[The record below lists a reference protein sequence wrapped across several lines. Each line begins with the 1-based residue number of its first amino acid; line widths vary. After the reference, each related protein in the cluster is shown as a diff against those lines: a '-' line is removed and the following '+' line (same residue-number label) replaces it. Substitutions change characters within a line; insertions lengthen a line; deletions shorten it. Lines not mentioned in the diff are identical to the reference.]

1 MKINKES
8 SKYSD
13 DSQKKFESSM
23 NYNNIKSTYS
33 IKKINIKSTENICYN
48 DINGSV
54 NPINDINPN
63 KTSIKKEAIKITFDT
78 NKNQDLAENMEN
90 DDISEDELKN
100 ENIEKEEIESDDNDS
115 ENNKDEL
122 PQNNE
127 DSHYEKQNMLD
138 YKDIGSTKDIDVPPL
153 LIDQVIGH
161 EESVETIKKAAKQRR
176 NVLLIGDPGVGKSMI
191 AKGMAE
197 LLPPEVL
204 QDVLVYPNAE
214 DSNNPLIRT
223 VPSGDGKRIVMANK
237 STTKGYEEKKLIVT
251 MILIAG
257 VLALGFIY
265 RTQLLFAILAALF
278 IFFISMQIKPKNIT
292 MAPKLL
298 VNNSEKRFA
307 PFEDAT
313 GAHAGALL
321 GDVRHDPYQ
330 SGGLGTPAH
339 ERVEPG
345 MIHKANRGVLYIDEI
360 GTMTMKTQQE
370 LLSAMQEKKYSITGQ
385 SENSSGAMVRS
396 QAVPCDFVLVAS
408 GNIQVLEGMHI
419 AMRSRIRGYGY
430 EVFMKDN
437 MPDTKENRKKLIQ
450 FVAQEVKNDGR
461 IPHFSPEALDE
472 IIREAKR
479 RAGKKESLTLRLR
492 DLGGLVRA
500 AGDVAKEEGANLV
513 HAEHVLTAK
522 KYSRTLEQQIA
533 DRSIIQRKEYAVF
546 NPEGGKI
553 GIVNGL
559 SVIGDRSGLML
570 PIAAEAAPAQSK
582 REGKIIATGKLGE
595 IAKESVQNVSALIKK
610 HTGTDISL
618 YDIHIQFLQTYDGVE
633 GDSASV
639 SIAAAVI
646 SAIEE
651 IPIDQTVALTGSLSV
666 RGDVLPIGGATSKIE
681 AAAEAGIKKVLIP
694 RSNMKDVM
702 IEKKYEDAI
711 EIIPVD
717 TLSDVLENILIGC
730 SEKNSLIKKMKK
742 ISSAVADK
750 VPKRPLNACDMP
762 SKS

>member
-1 MKINKES
+1 MKINNES
-8 SKYSD
+8 SKFLE
-13 DSQKKFESSM
+13 DSQKKFE
-23 NYNNIKSTYS
+23 K
-33 IKKINIKSTENICYN
+33 
-48 DINGSV
+48 SV
-54 NPINDINPN
+54 NNTNASSNEKDISNVSKIVKNTNSLDTIIDNNMNINKLNSN
-63 KTSIKKEAIKITFDT
+63 KTSIKKEAIKITLDT
-78 NKNQDLAENMEN
+78 NKDHNLTEKMEN
-90 DDISEDELKN
+90 DDISEDEIN
-100 ENIEKEEIESDDNDS
+100 TENIEKEKNSTDNELDENSSEKDS
-115 ENNKDEL
+115 NIN
-122 PQNNE
+122 
-127 DSHYEKQNMLD
+127 SYYEKQKMLD
-138 YKDIGSTKDIDVPPL
+138 YENIGSTKDIDVPPL

-197 LLPPEVL
+197 LLPPEIL

-223 VPSGDGKRIVMANK
+223 VPAGEGKRIVMANK
-237 STTKGYEEKKLIVT
+237 NTTKGYEEKKLIVT

-265 RTQLLFAILAALF
+265 RAQLLFAILAALF

-298 VNNSEKRFA
+298 VNNAEKRFA

-360 GTMTMKTQQE
+360 GTMSMKTQQE
-370 LLSAMQEKKYSITGQ
+370 LLSAMQEKHYSITGQ

-396 QAVPCDFVLVAS
+396 QSVPCDFVLVAS

-437 MPDTKENRKKLIQ
+437 MPDSEENRKKLIQ

-479 RAGKKESLTLRLR
+479 RAGKKDSLTLRLR
-492 DLGGLVRA
+492 ELGGLVRA
-500 AGDVAKEEGANLV
+500 AGDVAKEEGADLV
-513 HAEHVLTAK
+513 HADHVLNAK
-522 KYSRTLEQQIA
+522 KFSRTLEQQIA
-533 DRSIIQRKEYAVF
+533 DRSITQRKEYAVF

-553 GIVNGL
+553 GMVNGL

-610 HTGTDISL
+610 HTGTDISQ

-681 AAAEAGIKKVLIP
+681 AAAEAGIKKVIIP

-702 IEKKYEDAI
+702 IEKKYENLI

-730 SEKNSLIKKMKK
+730 SEKSSLIKKMKK

-750 VPKRPLNACDMP
+750 VPNRSLNACDVP

>member
-1 MKINKES
+1 
-8 SKYSD
+8 
-13 DSQKKFESSM
+13 
-23 NYNNIKSTYS
+23 
-33 IKKINIKSTENICYN
+33 
-48 DINGSV
+48 
-54 NPINDINPN
+54 
-63 KTSIKKEAIKITFDT
+63 
-78 NKNQDLAENMEN
+78 
-90 DDISEDELKN
+90 
-100 ENIEKEEIESDDNDS
+100 
-115 ENNKDEL
+115 
-122 PQNNE
+122 
-127 DSHYEKQNMLD
+127 MLD
-138 YKDIGSTKDIDVPPL
+138 YKNIGSSEDIDVPPL

-214 DSNNPLIRT
+214 DQNNPIIRT
-223 VPSGDGKRIVMANK
+223 VPAGEGAKITRANKNSMKGYGEKKTLLTMLAVVGVMAIGFAYNK
-237 STTKGYEEKKLIVT
+237 
-251 MILIAG
+251 
-257 VLALGFIY
+257 
-265 RTQLLFAILAALF
+265 LLESIIAALL
-278 IFFISMQIKPKNIT
+278 IIFISIQIRPNNQT
-292 MAPKLL
+292 LAPKLL
-298 VNNSEKRFA
+298 VNNEERRFA
-307 PFEDAT
+307 PFIDAT

-339 ERVEPG
+339 ERVEAG
-345 MIHKANRGVLYIDEI
+345 MIHKSNKGVLYIDEI
-360 GTMTMKTQQE
+360 GTMSMKTQQE

-396 QAVPCDFVLVAS
+396 QAAPCDFVLVAS

-430 EVFMKDN
+430 EVFMKDT
-437 MPDTKENRKKLIQ
+437 MEDTEENRKKLIQ

-461 IPHFSPEALDE
+461 IPHFTPEGLDE
-472 IIREAKR
+472 IIKEAKR
-479 RAGKKESLTLRLR
+479 RAGKKDSLTLRLR

-500 AGDVAKEEGANLV
+500 AGDVAKEEGAKYV
-513 HAEHVLTAK
+513 SAEHVITAK

-533 DRSIIQRKEYAVF
+533 DRSITQRKEYAVF

-553 GIVNGL
+553 GMVNGL

-570 PIAAEAAPAQSK
+570 PIAAEAAPAQST

-610 HTGTDISL
+610 HTGTDISQ
-618 YDIHIQFLQTYDGVE
+618 YDIHVQFLQTYDGVE

-651 IPIDQTVALTGSLSV
+651 IPADQTVALTGSLSV

-681 AAAEAGIKKVLIP
+681 AAAEAGIKKVIIP

-702 IEKKYEDAI
+702 IEKKYEEEI
-711 EIIPVD
+711 EIVPVD
-717 TLSDVLENILIGC
+717 TLSDVLENILIE
-730 SEKNSLIKKMKK
+730 SKEKSSLIEKMKK
-742 ISSAVADK
+742 ISSAMAKK
-750 VPKRPLNACDMP
+750 VPKNPLNAHNAP
-762 SKS
+762 NKS

>member
-1 MKINKES
+1 MQLNTDKIEKSEKLNNLDENISRDVSNNPDKS
-8 SKYSD
+8 SK
-13 DSQKKFESSM
+13 
-23 NYNNIKSTYS
+23 
-33 IKKINIKSTENICYN
+33 
-48 DINGSV
+48 
-54 NPINDINPN
+54 
-63 KTSIKKEAIKITFDT
+63 
-78 NKNQDLAENMEN
+78 KNQDISSDNKN
-90 DDISEDELKN
+90 DNTDDISEDELVELNSNGDSIEENKPMIDYD
-100 ENIEKEEIESDDNDS
+100 NIESSQDIE
-115 ENNKDEL
+115 
-122 PQNNE
+122 
-127 DSHYEKQNMLD
+127 
-138 YKDIGSTKDIDVPPL
+138 VPPL

-204 QDVLVYPNAE
+204 KDVLVYPNAE
-214 DSNNPLIRT
+214 DQNNPLIRT
-223 VPSGDGKRIVMANK
+223 VPAGEGAKISKANK
-237 STTKGYEEKKLIVT
+237 NSMKGHAEKKTLIT
-251 MILIAG
+251 MIAVAG
-257 VLALGFIY
+257 VMALGFAY
-265 RTQLLFAILAALF
+265 NKLLESIIAALL
-278 IFFISMQIKPKNIT
+278 IIFISIQIRPNT
-292 MAPKLL
+292 QSMAPKLL
-298 VNNSEKRFA
+298 VNNEGRRFA
-307 PFEDAT
+307 PFVDAT

-345 MIHKANRGVLYIDEI
+345 MIHKANKGVLYIDEI
-360 GTMTMKTQQE
+360 GTMSMKTQQE

-396 QAVPCDFVLVAS
+396 QSVPCDFVLVAS

-430 EVFMKDN
+430 EVFMKDT
-437 MPDTKENRKKLIQ
+437 MKDTEENRKKLIQ

-461 IPHFSPEALDE
+461 IPHFTPQALDE
-472 IIREAKR
+472 IIKEAKR
-479 RAGKKESLTLRLR
+479 RAGKKDSLTLKLR

-500 AGDVAKEEGANLV
+500 AGDVAKEEGSKYV
-513 HAEHVLTAK
+513 DSQHVITAK
-522 KYSRTLEQQIA
+522 KFSRTLEQQIA
-533 DRSIIQRKEYAVF
+533 DRSIVQRKEYAVF
-546 NPEGGKI
+546 DPEGGKI
-553 GIVNGL
+553 GMVNGL

-610 HTGTDISL
+610 HTGTDISQ
-618 YDIHIQFLQTYDGVE
+618 YDIHVQFLQTYDGVE

-651 IPIDQTVALTGSLSV
+651 IPADQTVALTGSLSV

-681 AAAEAGIKKVLIP
+681 AAAEAGIKKVIIP
-694 RSNMKDVM
+694 RSNLKDVM
-702 IEKKYEDAI
+702 IEKKYEEEV

-717 TLSDVLENILIGC
+717 TLSDVLENILIE
-730 SEKNSLIKKMKK
+730 SQEKNSLIEKMKK
-742 ISSAVADK
+742 ISSAMAKK
-750 VPKRPLNACDMP
+750 VPKGTLSATNTPN
-762 SKS
+762 KSN